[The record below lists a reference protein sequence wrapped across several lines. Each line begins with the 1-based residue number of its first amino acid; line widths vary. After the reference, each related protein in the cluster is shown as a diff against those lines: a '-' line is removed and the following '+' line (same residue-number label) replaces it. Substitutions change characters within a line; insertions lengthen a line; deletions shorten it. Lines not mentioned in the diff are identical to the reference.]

1 MRTYNW
7 GRPHNGRINRTT
19 EQRNRRSEGITRALR
34 ERNYWRMGEGER
46 RLRGGRRNGDPAT
59 RGRTQPATIALRQ
72 PHHAYGRPLQERDI
86 TERKKNRDGRL
97 TSQGDIPFPSPDS
110 GEHMCNGIQPITLP
124 IIRLYHNVD
133 GHHIL
138 SRLRH
143 QKEISDRRE
152 WSHTI
157 QQTTSSQRVAKR
169 GDDSWTRG

>member
-1 MRTYNW
+1 MEN
-7 GRPHNGRINRTT
+7 
-19 EQRNRRSEGITRALR
+19 
-34 ERNYWRMGEGER
+34 
-46 RLRGGRRNGDPAT
+46 GGRRKETTGRKEEWGSSDS
-59 RGRTQPATIALRQ
+59 GRTQPATIALRQ

-110 GEHMCNGIQPITLP
+110 GEHMRNGIQPITLP

-157 QQTTSSQRVAKR
+157 QRTTSSQRVRNAEMTAGHGLTKGQR
-169 GDDSWTRG
+169 AHDEKSASAESDDESS